1 MKQHGKK
8 YRSALEKIGDQKKV
22 FPFLEAVGL
31 LLQTSVTK
39 FDASGEIHIKTGCN
53 PKHADQIVR
62 ATTVLPHGTGK
73 TVRIAVFCEES
84 LVEKAKTA
92 GADLA
97 GGEDFI
103 EEILKGTVDFDIAI
117 ATPGMMRSLA
127 KVAKI
132 LGPKGL
138 MPSPKSGTVTDNV
151 VGAIGDLKKGKIEFR
166 TDKQGII
173 HASFGKISFGVEKLA
188 ENLKAL
194 IKAIADAKPT
204 GVKGTY
210 LQSATVATTMG
221 PGIKI
226 NFAEA
231 I

>member
-1 MKQHGKK
+1 MKHYGKK
-8 YRSALEKIGDQKKV
+8 YRAALEKIGDTKKV
-22 FPFLEAVGL
+22 FPLLEGVAL
-31 LLQTSVTK
+31 LLETSTTT
-39 FDASGEIHIKTGCN
+39 FDASAELHLKTGCN

-62 ATTVLPHGTGK
+62 STIVLPHGTGK
-73 TVRIAVFCEES
+73 TVRIAVFCEEPQ
-84 LVEKAKTA
+84 VEKAKAA

-97 GGEDFI
+97 GGEEFI
-103 EEILKGTVDFDIAI
+103 EEVAKGTVDFDIAI
-117 ATPGMMRSLA
+117 ATPGMMKLLA
-127 KVAKI
+127 KVAKV

-151 VGAIGDLKKGKIEFR
+151 TGAISDLKKGKIEFR

-173 HASFGKISFGVEKLA
+173 HSSFGKVSFGTTKLV

-194 IKAIADAKPT
+194 VKAVSDAKPT

-226 NFAEA
+226 NFSEA
-231 I
+231 V